1 MSVAKYTSVIA
12 LVVAT
17 IFMIGAVQSSGSIL
31 DTCLQGGMSINKISY
46 EKCREIGTSISKKGD
61 TEAAYLSLLLV
72 IARVE
77 ATLFLG
83 LGAGAIYAL
92 AFLEKGTEQ
101 VAVVH
106 LMHAIWAISVCLVHA
121 HSAGYLGDQ
130 GVDPNVDQGF
140 YKTMPIVPITG
151 IQAILFSA
159 AFFLSSG
166 NPSSD
171 KLKRQ

>member
-1 MSVAKYTSVIA
+1 MSTAKIVSTFA
-12 LVVAT
+12 FVVAV

-46 EKCREIGTSISKKGD
+46 AQCREIGTSISQTGPK
-61 TEAAYLSLLLV
+61 EAAYLTNLLV

-92 AFLEKGTEQ
+92 VLLEKGTEQ

-106 LMHAIWAISVCLVHA
+106 LMHAIWAIAVCLVHA

-140 YKTMPIVPITG
+140 YKLIPIVSITG
-151 IQAILFSA
+151 FQAVLYSV
-159 AFFLSSG
+159 AFFLSNG

>member
-1 MSVAKYTSVIA
+1 MSTAKIVSTFA
-12 LVVAT
+12 FVVAV

-46 EKCREIGTSISKKGD
+46 SQCRQIGTSISQTGPK
-61 TEAAYLSLLLV
+61 EAAYLTNLLV

-92 AFLEKGTEQ
+92 VLLEKGTEQ

-106 LMHAIWAISVCLVHA
+106 
-121 HSAGYLGDQ
+121 
-130 GVDPNVDQGF
+130 
-140 YKTMPIVPITG
+140 
-151 IQAILFSA
+151 
-159 AFFLSSG
+159 
-166 NPSSD
+166 
-171 KLKRQ
+171 

>member
-1 MSVAKYTSVIA
+1 MS
-12 LVVAT
+12 
-17 IFMIGAVQSSGSIL
+17 
-31 DTCLQGGMSINKISY
+31 
-46 EKCREIGTSISKKGD
+46 RIGTSIARKGD
-61 TEAAYLSLLLV
+61 AEAAYLSLLLV

-92 AFLEKGTEQ
+92 VFLEKGTEQ

-106 LMHAIWAISVCLVHA
+106 LMHAIWAISVFLVHS

-140 YKTMPIVPITG
+140 YETMPIVSITG
-151 IQAILFSA
+151 FQAVLFST

-171 KLKRQ
+171 KFKRQ

>member
-1 MSVAKYTSVIA
+1 MSTAKIVSTFA
-12 LVVAT
+12 FVVAV

-46 EKCREIGTSISKKGD
+46 SQCRQIGTSISKTGPK
-61 TEAAYLSLLLV
+61 EAAYLTNLLV

-92 AFLEKGTEQ
+92 LLLEKGTEQ

-106 LMHAIWAISVCLVHA
+106 LMHAIWAIAVCLVHA
-121 HSAGYLGDQ
+121 HCAGFLGDQ

-140 YKTMPIVPITG
+140 YKLIPIVSITG
-151 IQAILFSA
+151 FQAVLYSV
-159 AFFLSSG
+159 AFFFSNG

>member
-1 MSVAKYTSVIA
+1 MSVAKYTSIIA

-17 IFMIGAVQSSGSIL
+17 LFMIGAVQSSGSIL

-46 EKCREIGTSISKKGD
+46 EKCRGIRNEYCKKKGD
-61 TEAAYLSLLLV
+61 AEAAYLSLLLV

-83 LGAGAIYAL
+83 LELGAIYAL
-92 AFLEKGTEQ
+92 VFLEKGTEQ

-140 YKTMPIVPITG
+140 YETMPIVSITG
-151 IQAILFSA
+151 FQAVLSTAFSV
-159 AFFLSSG
+159 
-166 NPSSD
+166 
-171 KLKRQ
+171 KW